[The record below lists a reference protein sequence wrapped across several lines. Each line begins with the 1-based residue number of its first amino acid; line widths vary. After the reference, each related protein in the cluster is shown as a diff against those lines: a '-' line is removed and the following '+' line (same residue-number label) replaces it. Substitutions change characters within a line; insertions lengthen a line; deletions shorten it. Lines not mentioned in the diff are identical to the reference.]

1 MRRSAGP
8 GAQPGHARPGT
19 GGQLTTASMLLRSQP
34 SNPATPGRRP
44 CRAGQLSLDRTWESP
59 ARDTTEVPLLNSG
72 VSGPYAGFRQTRQ
85 GPVPS
90 TACHALRARPHLGSR
105 GCHRRTAPI
114 APRCPPRWSQGPERV
129 GRDEEHLADGVEADH
144 GHREPAGQLVT
155 CPHPEHRQQ
164 LHGAIDGHCPVPGPQ
179 VADHVVRVADEDV
192 RVGDRGDAVEQ
203 VEEADYRQQRGGED
217 DQAEPAAFRPPA
229 CLNVADVMVTSASVS
244 PGALPPGCLT
254 TSVPSPRRRQACREH
269 RPSTR
274 NLLSGFSPG
283 ECASRG
289 KSPDP
294 WGRSAPLSET
304 SGSLHATETGSGR
317 LRGRS
322 GCSQ

>member
-19 GGQLTTASMLLRSQP
+19 GGQLTTARMLLRSQP

-72 VSGPYAGFRQTRQ
+72 VSGPF
-85 GPVPS
+85 
-90 TACHALRARPHLGSR
+90 
-105 GCHRRTAPI
+105 
-114 APRCPPRWSQGPERV
+114 
-129 GRDEEHLADGVEADH
+129 EADH

-164 LHGAIDGHCPVPGPQ
+164 LHGAVDGHCPVPGPQ

-203 VEEADYRQQRGGED
+203 VEEADYRQRRGGED

-304 SGSLHATETGSGR
+304 SGSLHATETGSR
-317 LRGRS
+317 RGRIYQAIPGLTPS
-322 GCSQ
+322 HRASLPQVTGSQGLRCTAPCRPSAAAGMTP